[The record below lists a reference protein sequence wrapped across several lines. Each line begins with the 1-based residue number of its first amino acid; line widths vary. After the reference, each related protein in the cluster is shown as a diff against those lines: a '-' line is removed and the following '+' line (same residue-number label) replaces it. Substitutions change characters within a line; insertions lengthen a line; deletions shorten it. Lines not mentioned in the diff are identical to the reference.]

1 MRRPI
6 PRLPG
11 FYSHGRNTAPRG
23 ADPTA
28 WNYTR
33 QGYRLIRMETAH
45 PGYIEDKED
54 LKKRL
59 RRVAGQV
66 NGIERMVEEE
76 RYCIDILTQISAIRS
91 ALDRVAIAVLDDH
104 ARHCVVDAAAGQRDE
119 RTTEM
124 MDAVARLL
132 KSR

>member
-1 MRRPI
+1 M
-6 PRLPG
+6 
-11 FYSHGRNTAPRG
+11 SHGYVQDKDA
-23 ADPTA
+23 
-28 WNYTR
+28 
-33 QGYRLIRMETAH
+33 LIKRVH
-45 PGYIEDKED
+45 RIE
-54 LKKRL
+54 
-59 RRVAGQV
+59 GQV
-66 NGIERMVEEE
+66 RGLERMVEEE